1 MLYGRDGWLLQSDGM
16 YQVRKTCLLCVVH
29 VGRTAVKEA
38 RVIPYEA
45 RLRRVVHYIHD
56 NPAGDLSLDALA
68 DVAAM
73 SRFHWHRVF
82 VAMTGET
89 CAQAVRR
96 IRAHKAAHWLV
107 HTDWPVSVIA
117 LRSGHR
123 NVQSFARS
131 FRAHFGV
138 TPAAFRT
145 AGVSGDFQLFR
156 MGQNDMVEYEIR
168 NRDSVRLAAL
178 PHRGAYQDIG
188 RAFQEIAAI
197 FTARGL
203 WAQAGPMVGVYHSD
217 PSSVPEADLRSHAG
231 VQVDAAFGMPDVLE
245 EVILPGGPHAVMLY
259 VGPYA
264 GLPAAWDALYGNAL
278 PASERLPAEH
288 ASFEVYLND
297 PTQVAPEALR
307 TEICVPLVSR
317 PKNGDE

>member
-1 MLYGRDGWLLQSDGM
+1 M
-16 YQVRKTCLLCVVH
+16 
-29 VGRTAVKEA
+29 
-38 RVIPYEA
+38 IPYDA

-68 DVAAM
+68 EVAAM
-73 SRFHWHRVF
+73 SRFHWHRIF

-96 IRAHKAAHWLV
+96 IRAHKAAHWLIQ
-107 HTDWPVSVIA
+107 TDWPVSVIA

-145 AGVSGDFQLFR
+145 AGVPGDFQLFR
-156 MGQNDMVEYEIR
+156 MGQKDMVEFEIR
-168 NRDSVRLAAL
+168 DRESVRLAAL
-178 PHRGAYQDIG
+178 PHRGAYRDIG
-188 RAFQEIAAI
+188 RAFQEVAAI

-217 PSSVPEADLRSHAG
+217 PSLVPEADLRSHAG
-231 VQVDAAFGMPDVLE
+231 VQVNAAFGMPDVLE
-245 EVILPGGPHAVMLY
+245 EVVLPGGPHGVMLY

-278 PASERLPAEH
+278 PATGRLLAER

-297 PTQVAPEALR
+297 PTQVAPNALQ
-307 TEICVPLVSR
+307 TEICVPLALG
-317 PKNGDE
+317 PENGDK